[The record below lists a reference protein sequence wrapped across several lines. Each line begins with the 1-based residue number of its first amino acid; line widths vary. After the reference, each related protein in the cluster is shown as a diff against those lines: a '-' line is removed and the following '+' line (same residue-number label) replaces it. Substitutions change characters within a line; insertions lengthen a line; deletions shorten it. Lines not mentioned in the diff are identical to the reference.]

1 MPEKKRDEKKKQKKK
16 YTKPEIVHDEKISRV
31 FLACRS
37 VIGGCTETL
46 QQAGTCPP

>member
-1 MPEKKRDEKKKQKKK
+1 MTEPKNMEKKK
-16 YTKPEIVHDEKISRV
+16 YDKPQVEHTEKIDRV

-37 VIGGCTETL
+37 AIGGCTETL